1 MPSLKEIKGRIG
13 SVQSTLK
20 ITSAMKLVASA
31 KLRKAQQTIEG
42 MRPYERKLQG
52 MLEHL
57 VASGAQVSGE
67 YTRTALKEDEEGNPI
82 RQRVAL
88 VAFASNSSLCGA
100 FNANAVRLALETLR
114 SYGDADVTVYSVGRK
129 MADAMR
135 KVNKPSPENY
145 TKLADKPT
153 YAPAAEL
160 AEKLMED
167 FREGRL
173 DRIDLV
179 YNHFV
184 SSGKQVPVRETLL
197 PMGEMA
203 GQAGHD
209 ENGTASVIPGSS
221 SVIPGSTGD
230 LDYILEP
237 SASALLADLLPKS
250 LRLKFYTALL
260 DSNAS
265 EHAARTVAMQTA
277 TDNGEDLLQ
286 ELTLQYNKSRQQKI
300 TSEILDLAGGSQ
312 EQEGLRE
319 SVPLSESLFDGTHDP
334 DEVAGKAF
342 CLVTAQNGRKG
353 DAVLPHPGGPVHGG
367 GQAELEYAVRV
378 VLQDVAPGG
387 ERLDE
392 AVLVVRR
399 IADDIDLPLLVAEER
414 IGEGHRGEGGQDPPD
429 GLPAVLESDIHIPGH
444 HSQCHQDDKD
454 NGEDQRNLNEILEG
468 ATEVGHFWS
477 LFLRARTRKRARA

>member
-52 MLEHL
+52 MLDHL
-57 VASGAQVSGE
+57 VASGAKLSGE
-67 YTRTALKEDEEGNPI
+67 YTRTPAEGAPGP
-82 RQRVAL
+82 QRIAL

-100 FNANAVRLALETLR
+100 FNANAVRLTLETIR
-114 SYGDADVTVYSVGRK
+114 SYGDADVTVYSIGRK

-135 KVNKPSPENY
+135 KAGHPSPADY
-145 TKLADKPT
+145 QKLADKPA

-160 AEKLMED
+160 AEKLMAD
-167 FREGRL
+167 FLAGRL

-197 PMGEMA
+197 PMG
-203 GQAGHD
+203 
-209 ENGTASVIPGSS
+209 TSVISS
-221 SVIPGSTGD
+221 EAKSEAKESEI
-230 LDYILEP
+230 DYILEP

-312 EQEGLRE
+312 Q
-319 SVPLSESLFDGTHDP
+319 
-334 DEVAGKAF
+334 
-342 CLVTAQNGRKG
+342 Q
-353 DAVLPHPGGPVHGG
+353 
-367 GQAELEYAVRV
+367 
-378 VLQDVAPGG
+378 
-387 ERLDE
+387 
-392 AVLVVRR
+392 
-399 IADDIDLPLLVAEER
+399 
-414 IGEGHRGEGGQDPPD
+414 
-429 GLPAVLESDIHIPGH
+429 
-444 HSQCHQDDKD
+444 
-454 NGEDQRNLNEILEG
+454 
-468 ATEVGHFWS
+468 
-477 LFLRARTRKRARA
+477 

>member
-52 MLEHL
+52 MLDHL
-57 VASGAQVSGE
+57 VASGAKLSGE
-67 YTRTALKEDEEGNPI
+67 YTRTPAEDAAG
-82 RQRVAL
+82 QRIAL

-100 FNANAVRLALETLR
+100 FNANAVRLALETIR
-114 SYGDADVTVYSVGRK
+114 SYGDADVTVYSIGRK
-129 MADAMR
+129 MADSMR
-135 KVNKPSPENY
+135 KAGHPSPADY
-145 TKLADKPT
+145 QKLADKPS

-160 AEKLMED
+160 AEQLMAD
-167 FREGRL
+167 FLAGRL

-197 PMGEMA
+197 PMGNFLLSEA
-203 GQAGHD
+203 KESD
-209 ENGTASVIPGSS
+209 V
-221 SVIPGSTGD
+221 
-230 LDYILEP
+230 DYILEP

-312 EQEGLRE
+312 Q
-319 SVPLSESLFDGTHDP
+319 
-334 DEVAGKAF
+334 
-342 CLVTAQNGRKG
+342 Q
-353 DAVLPHPGGPVHGG
+353 
-367 GQAELEYAVRV
+367 
-378 VLQDVAPGG
+378 
-387 ERLDE
+387 
-392 AVLVVRR
+392 
-399 IADDIDLPLLVAEER
+399 
-414 IGEGHRGEGGQDPPD
+414 
-429 GLPAVLESDIHIPGH
+429 
-444 HSQCHQDDKD
+444 
-454 NGEDQRNLNEILEG
+454 
-468 ATEVGHFWS
+468 
-477 LFLRARTRKRARA
+477 

>member
-52 MLEHL
+52 MLDHL
-57 VASGAQVSGE
+57 VASGAKVSGE
-67 YTRTALKEDEEGNPI
+67 YTRTPAEGAPK
-82 RQRVAL
+82 QRIAL

-100 FNANAVRLALETLR
+100 FNANAVRLTLETIR
-114 SYGDADVTVYSVGRK
+114 SYGDADVTVYSIGRK
-129 MADAMR
+129 MADSMR
-135 KVNKPSPENY
+135 KAGHPSPADY
-145 TKLADKPT
+145 QKLADKPA

-160 AEKLMED
+160 AEQLMAD
-167 FREGRL
+167 FLAGRL

-197 PMGEMA
+197 PMGEIP
-203 GQAGHD
+203 GQARNEG
-209 ENGTASVIPGSS
+209 ESAPSVIPGAP
-221 SVIPGSTGD
+221 SVIPGSTQD

-312 EQEGLRE
+312 Q
-319 SVPLSESLFDGTHDP
+319 
-334 DEVAGKAF
+334 
-342 CLVTAQNGRKG
+342 Q
-353 DAVLPHPGGPVHGG
+353 
-367 GQAELEYAVRV
+367 
-378 VLQDVAPGG
+378 
-387 ERLDE
+387 
-392 AVLVVRR
+392 
-399 IADDIDLPLLVAEER
+399 
-414 IGEGHRGEGGQDPPD
+414 
-429 GLPAVLESDIHIPGH
+429 
-444 HSQCHQDDKD
+444 
-454 NGEDQRNLNEILEG
+454 
-468 ATEVGHFWS
+468 
-477 LFLRARTRKRARA
+477 

>member
-52 MLEHL
+52 MLDHL
-57 VASGAQVSGE
+57 VASGAKVSGE
-67 YTRTALKEDEEGNPI
+67 YTRTPAAGPDAPT
-82 RQRVAL
+82 QRIAL

-100 FNANAVRLALETLR
+100 FNANAVRLTLETIR
-114 SYGDADVTVYSVGRK
+114 SYGEADVTVYSIGRK

-135 KVNKPSPENY
+135 KAGKPSPADY
-145 TKLADKPT
+145 QKLADKPS

-160 AEKLMED
+160 AEKLMEE
-167 FREGRL
+167 FLAGHL

-179 YNHFV
+179 YIHFV

-197 PMGEMA
+197 PM
-203 GQAGHD
+203 
-209 ENGTASVIPGSS
+209 TSVISSGDS
-221 SVIPGSTGD
+221 SVIPSEAKESD
-230 LDYILEP
+230 VDYILEP
-237 SASALLADLLPKS
+237 SASALLADLVPKS

-312 EQEGLRE
+312 Q
-319 SVPLSESLFDGTHDP
+319 
-334 DEVAGKAF
+334 
-342 CLVTAQNGRKG
+342 Q
-353 DAVLPHPGGPVHGG
+353 
-367 GQAELEYAVRV
+367 
-378 VLQDVAPGG
+378 
-387 ERLDE
+387 
-392 AVLVVRR
+392 
-399 IADDIDLPLLVAEER
+399 
-414 IGEGHRGEGGQDPPD
+414 
-429 GLPAVLESDIHIPGH
+429 
-444 HSQCHQDDKD
+444 
-454 NGEDQRNLNEILEG
+454 
-468 ATEVGHFWS
+468 
-477 LFLRARTRKRARA
+477 

>member
-31 KLRKAQQTIEG
+31 KLRKAQLTIEG

-52 MLEHL
+52 MLDHL
-57 VASGAQVSGE
+57 IASGAKVSGE
-67 YTRTALKEDEEGNPI
+67 FSRSAPVGAEEEGAPVRPRI
-82 RQRVAL
+82 AL

-100 FNANAVRLALETLR
+100 FNANAVRLTLETIR
-114 SYGDADVTVYSVGRK
+114 SYGDADVTVYSIGRK
-129 MADAMR
+129 MSDAMR
-135 KVNKPSPENY
+135 KAGHPSPGDY
-145 TKLADKPT
+145 QKLADKPS

-167 FREGRL
+167 FHEGRL

-179 YNHFV
+179 YNHFF
-184 SSGKQVPVRETLL
+184 SSGKQVPLRETLL

-203 GQAGHD
+203 GQAGQ
-209 ENGTASVIPGSS
+209 GSP

-237 SASALLADLLPKS
+237 SASELLDDLLPKS

-312 EQEGLRE
+312 E
-319 SVPLSESLFDGTHDP
+319 
-334 DEVAGKAF
+334 K
-342 CLVTAQNGRKG
+342 
-353 DAVLPHPGGPVHGG
+353 
-367 GQAELEYAVRV
+367 
-378 VLQDVAPGG
+378 
-387 ERLDE
+387 
-392 AVLVVRR
+392 
-399 IADDIDLPLLVAEER
+399 
-414 IGEGHRGEGGQDPPD
+414 
-429 GLPAVLESDIHIPGH
+429 
-444 HSQCHQDDKD
+444 
-454 NGEDQRNLNEILEG
+454 
-468 ATEVGHFWS
+468 
-477 LFLRARTRKRARA
+477 

>member
-52 MLEHL
+52 MLDHL
-57 VASGAQVSGE
+57 VASGAKLSGE
-67 YTRTALKEDEEGNPI
+67 YTRTPAEGAGKLRI
-82 RQRVAL
+82 AL

-100 FNANAVRLALETLR
+100 FNANAVRLTLETIR
-114 SYGDADVTVYSVGRK
+114 SYGDADVTVYSIGRK
-129 MADAMR
+129 MADSMR
-135 KVNKPSPENY
+135 KAGHPSPADY
-145 TKLADKPT
+145 QKLADKPS

-160 AEKLMED
+160 AEKLMAD
-167 FREGRL
+167 FLAGRL

-197 PMGEMA
+197 PMGEIP
-203 GQAGHD
+203 GQARNED
-209 ENGTASVIPGSS
+209 ESAPTASPGIPSLIPGL
-221 SVIPGSTGD
+221 TRD

-312 EQEGLRE
+312 Q
-319 SVPLSESLFDGTHDP
+319 
-334 DEVAGKAF
+334 
-342 CLVTAQNGRKG
+342 Q
-353 DAVLPHPGGPVHGG
+353 
-367 GQAELEYAVRV
+367 
-378 VLQDVAPGG
+378 
-387 ERLDE
+387 
-392 AVLVVRR
+392 
-399 IADDIDLPLLVAEER
+399 
-414 IGEGHRGEGGQDPPD
+414 
-429 GLPAVLESDIHIPGH
+429 
-444 HSQCHQDDKD
+444 
-454 NGEDQRNLNEILEG
+454 
-468 ATEVGHFWS
+468 
-477 LFLRARTRKRARA
+477 

>member
-52 MLEHL
+52 MLDHL
-57 VASGAQVSGE
+57 VASGAKVSDE
-67 YTRTALKEDEEGNPI
+67 YTRTPAEGAPK
-82 RQRVAL
+82 QRIAL

-100 FNANAVRLALETLR
+100 FNANAVRLTLETIR
-114 SYGDADVTVYSVGRK
+114 SYGDADVTVYSIGRK
-129 MADAMR
+129 MADSMR
-135 KVNKPSPENY
+135 KAGHPSPADY
-145 TKLADKPT
+145 QKLADKPS

-160 AEKLMED
+160 AEKLMAD
-167 FREGRL
+167 FLAGRL

-197 PMGEMA
+197 PMSSAISSGAEGEV
-203 GQAGHD
+203 
-209 ENGTASVIPGSS
+209 EKSEI
-221 SVIPGSTGD
+221 
-230 LDYILEP
+230 DYILEP

-312 EQEGLRE
+312 Q
-319 SVPLSESLFDGTHDP
+319 
-334 DEVAGKAF
+334 
-342 CLVTAQNGRKG
+342 Q
-353 DAVLPHPGGPVHGG
+353 
-367 GQAELEYAVRV
+367 
-378 VLQDVAPGG
+378 
-387 ERLDE
+387 
-392 AVLVVRR
+392 
-399 IADDIDLPLLVAEER
+399 
-414 IGEGHRGEGGQDPPD
+414 
-429 GLPAVLESDIHIPGH
+429 
-444 HSQCHQDDKD
+444 
-454 NGEDQRNLNEILEG
+454 
-468 ATEVGHFWS
+468 
-477 LFLRARTRKRARA
+477 

>member
-52 MLEHL
+52 MLDHL

-67 YTRTALKEDEEGNPI
+67 YTRTPSAGEAHKLRI
-82 RQRVAL
+82 AL

-100 FNANAVRLALETLR
+100 FNANAVRLALETIR
-114 SYGDADVTVYSVGRK
+114 SYGDADITVYSIGRK
-129 MADAMR
+129 MADSMR
-135 KVNKPSPENY
+135 KAGLPSPENY
-145 TKLADKPT
+145 QQLADKPS

-167 FREGRL
+167 FQEGRL

-184 SSGKQVPVRETLL
+184 SSGKQVPIRETLL
-197 PMGEMA
+197 PMTGVLSSGAEGEVEKT
-203 GQAGHD
+203 D
-209 ENGTASVIPGSS
+209 VE
-221 SVIPGSTGD
+221 
-230 LDYILEP
+230 YILEP
-237 SASALLADLLPKS
+237 SASELLEDLLPKS

-260 DSNAS
+260 DSHAS

-312 EQEGLRE
+312 
-319 SVPLSESLFDGTHDP
+319 
-334 DEVAGKAF
+334 
-342 CLVTAQNGRKG
+342 
-353 DAVLPHPGGPVHGG
+353 
-367 GQAELEYAVRV
+367 
-378 VLQDVAPGG
+378 
-387 ERLDE
+387 
-392 AVLVVRR
+392 
-399 IADDIDLPLLVAEER
+399 
-414 IGEGHRGEGGQDPPD
+414 
-429 GLPAVLESDIHIPGH
+429 
-444 HSQCHQDDKD
+444 
-454 NGEDQRNLNEILEG
+454 QR
-468 ATEVGHFWS
+468 
-477 LFLRARTRKRARA
+477 

>member
-52 MLEHL
+52 MLDHL
-57 VASGAQVSGE
+57 VASGAKVSGE
-67 YTRTALKEDEEGNPI
+67 YTRTPAEGAGKL
-82 RQRVAL
+82 RVAL

-100 FNANAVRLALETLR
+100 FNANAVRLTLETIR
-114 SYGDADVTVYSVGRK
+114 SYGEADVTVYSIGRK
-129 MADAMR
+129 MADSMR
-135 KVNKPSPENY
+135 KAGHPSPADY
-145 TKLADKPT
+145 QKLADKPS

-160 AEKLMED
+160 AEKLMAD
-167 FREGRL
+167 FLAGRL

-197 PMGEMA
+197 PMG
-203 GQAGHD
+203 D
-209 ENGTASVIPGSS
+209 VIPSEAKES
-221 SVIPGSTGD
+221 EV
-230 LDYILEP
+230 DYILEP

-312 EQEGLRE
+312 Q
-319 SVPLSESLFDGTHDP
+319 
-334 DEVAGKAF
+334 
-342 CLVTAQNGRKG
+342 Q
-353 DAVLPHPGGPVHGG
+353 
-367 GQAELEYAVRV
+367 
-378 VLQDVAPGG
+378 
-387 ERLDE
+387 
-392 AVLVVRR
+392 
-399 IADDIDLPLLVAEER
+399 
-414 IGEGHRGEGGQDPPD
+414 
-429 GLPAVLESDIHIPGH
+429 
-444 HSQCHQDDKD
+444 
-454 NGEDQRNLNEILEG
+454 
-468 ATEVGHFWS
+468 
-477 LFLRARTRKRARA
+477 

>member
-57 VASGAQVSGE
+57 VASGAKLSGE
-67 YTRTALKEDEEGNPI
+67 YTRTPAAGPDAPT
-82 RQRVAL
+82 QRIAL

-100 FNANAVRLALETLR
+100 FNANAVRLTQETIR
-114 SYGDADVTVYSVGRK
+114 SYGEADVTVYSIGRK
-129 MADAMR
+129 MADSMR
-135 KVNKPSPENY
+135 KAGHPSPADY
-145 TKLADKPT
+145 QKLADKPS

-160 AEKLMED
+160 AEKLMAD
-167 FREGRL
+167 FLAGRL

-197 PMGEMA
+197 PMG
-203 GQAGHD
+203 D
-209 ENGTASVIPGSS
+209 VIPSEAKES
-221 SVIPGSTGD
+221 EV
-230 LDYILEP
+230 DYILEP

-312 EQEGLRE
+312 Q
-319 SVPLSESLFDGTHDP
+319 
-334 DEVAGKAF
+334 
-342 CLVTAQNGRKG
+342 Q
-353 DAVLPHPGGPVHGG
+353 
-367 GQAELEYAVRV
+367 
-378 VLQDVAPGG
+378 
-387 ERLDE
+387 
-392 AVLVVRR
+392 
-399 IADDIDLPLLVAEER
+399 
-414 IGEGHRGEGGQDPPD
+414 
-429 GLPAVLESDIHIPGH
+429 
-444 HSQCHQDDKD
+444 
-454 NGEDQRNLNEILEG
+454 
-468 ATEVGHFWS
+468 
-477 LFLRARTRKRARA
+477 

>member
-57 VASGAQVSGE
+57 MASGAQVSGE
-67 YTRTALKEDEEGNPI
+67 YTRVARTEDEEGRPI

-100 FNANAVRLALETLR
+100 FNANAVRLALDAVR
-114 SYGDADVTVYSVGRK
+114 SCGDADITVYSIGRK
-129 MADAMR
+129 MADAM
-135 KVNKPSPENY
+135 KKTGYPSPENY
-145 TKLADKPT
+145 TKLADKPS

-160 AEKLMED
+160 AEKLMEA

-197 PMGEMA
+197 PMGEIPS
-203 GQAGHD
+203 
-209 ENGTASVIPGSS
+209 NVIPGEAKES
-221 SVIPGSTGD
+221 D
-230 LDYILEP
+230 RDYILEP
-237 SASALLADLLPKS
+237 SATALLEDLLPKS

-312 EQEGLRE
+312 E
-319 SVPLSESLFDGTHDP
+319 
-334 DEVAGKAF
+334 K
-342 CLVTAQNGRKG
+342 
-353 DAVLPHPGGPVHGG
+353 
-367 GQAELEYAVRV
+367 
-378 VLQDVAPGG
+378 
-387 ERLDE
+387 
-392 AVLVVRR
+392 
-399 IADDIDLPLLVAEER
+399 
-414 IGEGHRGEGGQDPPD
+414 
-429 GLPAVLESDIHIPGH
+429 
-444 HSQCHQDDKD
+444 
-454 NGEDQRNLNEILEG
+454 
-468 ATEVGHFWS
+468 
-477 LFLRARTRKRARA
+477 

>member
-1 MPSLKEIKGRIG
+1 MPSLKEIKSRIG

-52 MLEHL
+52 MLDHL
-57 VASGAQVSGE
+57 VASGAKVSGE
-67 YTRTALKEDEEGNPI
+67 YTRTPAEGAGKL
-82 RQRVAL
+82 RVAL

-100 FNANAVRLALETLR
+100 FNANAVRLTQETIR
-114 SYGDADVTVYSVGRK
+114 SYGEADVTVYSIGRK
-129 MADAMR
+129 MADSMR
-135 KVNKPSPENY
+135 KAGHPSPADY
-145 TKLADKPT
+145 QKLADKPS

-160 AEKLMED
+160 AEKLMAD
-167 FREGRL
+167 FLAGRL

-197 PMGEMA
+197 PMG
-203 GQAGHD
+203 D
-209 ENGTASVIPGSS
+209 VIPSEAKES
-221 SVIPGSTGD
+221 EV
-230 LDYILEP
+230 DYILEP

-312 EQEGLRE
+312 Q
-319 SVPLSESLFDGTHDP
+319 
-334 DEVAGKAF
+334 
-342 CLVTAQNGRKG
+342 Q
-353 DAVLPHPGGPVHGG
+353 
-367 GQAELEYAVRV
+367 
-378 VLQDVAPGG
+378 
-387 ERLDE
+387 
-392 AVLVVRR
+392 
-399 IADDIDLPLLVAEER
+399 
-414 IGEGHRGEGGQDPPD
+414 
-429 GLPAVLESDIHIPGH
+429 
-444 HSQCHQDDKD
+444 
-454 NGEDQRNLNEILEG
+454 
-468 ATEVGHFWS
+468 
-477 LFLRARTRKRARA
+477 

>member
-52 MLEHL
+52 MLDHL
-57 VASGAQVSGE
+57 VASGAKLSGE
-67 YTRTALKEDEEGNPI
+67 YTRTPTGGADAPG
-82 RQRVAL
+82 QRIAL

-100 FNANAVRLALETLR
+100 FNANVVRLALETIR
-114 SYGDADVTVYSVGRK
+114 SYGDADVTVYSIGRK

-135 KVNKPSPENY
+135 KTGKPSPADY
-145 TKLADKPT
+145 QKLADKPSYT
-153 YAPAAEL
+153 PAAEL

-167 FREGRL
+167 FLAGRL

-197 PMGEMA
+197 PM
-203 GQAGHD
+203 
-209 ENGTASVIPGSS
+209 TSVLSRGDPSAIPSEAKDS
-221 SVIPGSTGD
+221 EV
-230 LDYILEP
+230 DYILEP
-237 SASALLADLLPKS
+237 SASDLLADLLPKS

-312 EQEGLRE
+312 Q
-319 SVPLSESLFDGTHDP
+319 
-334 DEVAGKAF
+334 
-342 CLVTAQNGRKG
+342 Q
-353 DAVLPHPGGPVHGG
+353 
-367 GQAELEYAVRV
+367 
-378 VLQDVAPGG
+378 
-387 ERLDE
+387 
-392 AVLVVRR
+392 
-399 IADDIDLPLLVAEER
+399 
-414 IGEGHRGEGGQDPPD
+414 
-429 GLPAVLESDIHIPGH
+429 
-444 HSQCHQDDKD
+444 
-454 NGEDQRNLNEILEG
+454 
-468 ATEVGHFWS
+468 
-477 LFLRARTRKRARA
+477 